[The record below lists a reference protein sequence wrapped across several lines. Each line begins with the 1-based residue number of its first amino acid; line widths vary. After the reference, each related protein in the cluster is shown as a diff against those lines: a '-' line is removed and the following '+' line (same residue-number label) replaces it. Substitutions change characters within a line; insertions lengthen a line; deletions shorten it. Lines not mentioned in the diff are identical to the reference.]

1 MAIQFLNPDEILKDL
16 NLHESMSAADF
27 GCGSGG
33 WVLPLA
39 KILNKGMVFAIDIL
53 KEPLSALESRRRS
66 QKIPNIKAIVSD
78 VEEEKGST
86 LRPSSVDLVLI
97 TNLLFQVEDKEHI
110 FQEAKRVLKEEGKV
124 LVVDW
129 KENAPMGPAGKK
141 VSPDEVKKTAQDS
154 GFKFEKKLKAGDY
167 HYCLV
172 FEK

>member
-1 MAIQFLNPDEILKDL
+1 MAVQFLNPNEILKCL
-16 NLHESMSAADF
+16 SLHESMSAADF

-53 KEPLSALESRRRS
+53 KEPLSVLESKCRDQGIS
-66 QKIPNIKAIVSD
+66 NIKTIISD
-78 VEEEKGST
+78 VEGEKGST
-86 LRPSSVDLVLI
+86 LSSSSVDLVLI

-124 LVVDW
+124 LVIDW

-141 VSPDEVKKTAQDS
+141 VSLDEVKKTAQGS
-154 GFKFEKKLKAGDY
+154 GFKFKKDLKAGDY
-167 HYCLV
+167 HYCLI